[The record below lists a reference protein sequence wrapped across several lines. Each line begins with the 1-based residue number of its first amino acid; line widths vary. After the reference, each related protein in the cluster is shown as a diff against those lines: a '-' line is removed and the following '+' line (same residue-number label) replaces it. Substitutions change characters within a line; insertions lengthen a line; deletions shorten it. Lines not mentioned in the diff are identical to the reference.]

1 MKNKQVNKTVPLCEY
16 NMLVFKSLSLGSYPP
31 AAWKWSPSFVVTA
44 LANQTNNLTPQYRLE
59 SLHLYIV
66 KEDEQG
72 GPNAISFLI
81 AKLKI

>member
-1 MKNKQVNKTVPLCEY
+1 MPLCVY

-31 AAWKWSPSFVVTA
+31 TAWKWSPSFVVTA

-59 SLHLYIV
+59 SLHRIYIV

-72 GPNAISFLI
+72 GPNTINFLI
-81 AKLKI
+81 SKLKI